1 MIAQLDELPA
11 EPTQTVAALRQVYFN
26 PNLIE
31 MLGNSRAL
39 RLMLFFFIAFR
50 RALNENRF

>member
-39 RLMLFFFIAFR
+39 RLMLFFS
-50 RALNENRF
+50 LLLGGH